1 MKKYIRLL
9 VSSSLFVGLLIC
21 GNRVRKHYLKI
32 RHHST
37 HFKLDTKSKECTRM
51 NLETDMM
58 KPSIAASFGGGRT
71 ANQLCEFASGYA
83 LWRQFGILN
92 YIDITQ
98 YDKLTKTFDLPV
110 VNENDNSSIYYI
122 WNKGK

>member
-9 VSSSLFVGLLIC
+9 VSMSLFLVLLIC
-21 GNRVRKHYLKI
+21 GNRMYKNYSKI
-32 RHHST
+32 RYHST
-37 HFKLDTKSKECTRM
+37 HFKLDTKSKECIRM
-51 NLETDMM
+51 NLGTDIK

-92 YIDITQ
+92 YIDVTQ
-98 YDKLTKTFDLPV
+98 YDKLAKTFDLPE
-110 VNENDNSSIYYI
+110 VNENDNSSTYYI
-122 WNKGK
+122 WKEGK